1 MAKYEVTYR
10 HLIERSVTAI
20 VEAESEEEAIQK
32 AIDGDYIVS
41 DEDDAPEQ
49 GIEIT
54 NEQATKLDDNYEI

>member
-10 HLIERSVTAI
+10 HIIERSVTSI
-20 VEAESEEEAIQK
+20 VEADSEKEAIKK

-49 GIEIT
+49 GVEIT
-54 NEQATKLDDNYEI
+54 DERATKLDDNYEI